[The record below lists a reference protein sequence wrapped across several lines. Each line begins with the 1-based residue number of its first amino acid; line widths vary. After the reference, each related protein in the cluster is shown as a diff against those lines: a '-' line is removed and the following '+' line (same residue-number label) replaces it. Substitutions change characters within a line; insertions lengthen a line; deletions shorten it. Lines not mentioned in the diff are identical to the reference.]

1 MKANEETGS
10 EYGGLES
17 AGSQSEGTES
27 AGPESMLTSV
37 RGMVR
42 KLSENSWEIPV
53 GHTPGMQVP
62 GRLFVSEKLL
72 ASIDP
77 GTIDQIANVSTL
89 PGIQKYSM
97 AMPDAH
103 LGYGFAIGGVA
114 AFDSEE
120 GIISPGGVGFDINCG
135 VRLIKTNLQ
144 KEDVVPHI
152 KELTDGLFRNVP
164 SGVGSKSRIR
174 ASDKELD
181 DAFLHGAKWA
191 VESGYGVEADTEHCE
206 GNGFLEGADPAYVSD
221 KARKRGKPQFGTLG
235 SGNHFLEVQ
244 YVDEI
249 YDREVASA
257 FGLEKGQVTVMV
269 HCGSRGAG
277 HQICTDHLQT
287 LAQAV
292 KKYGIQI
299 PDKQLACAP
308 AQSKEAQSYFKA
320 MLCAANYAWANRQVI
335 THWTRETFEQV
346 FGRDSDE
353 LGMELLYDVA
363 HNVAKLEEHLIEG
376 RKKEVYV
383 HRKGA
388 TRAFPPGHP
397 EVPAAFRDVGQPV
410 LIPGSMGTSSYILC
424 GTKEAMDISF
434 GSACHGAGRV
444 MSRAHAKKEFRGEG
458 IKEKL
463 EAMGITVRAT
473 HPSVIAEEAPDV
485 YKSSSEVV
493 NVVHE
498 LGIARK
504 VARVLPLG
512 VAKG

>member
-1 MKANEETGS
+1 MVESEDSTIEES
-10 EYGGLES
+10 
-17 AGSQSEGTES
+17 GTES
-27 AGPESMLTSV
+27 EQRDVKSL
-37 RGMVR
+37 VR
-42 KLSENSWEIPV
+42 KLSDNEWEIPK
-53 GHTPGMQVP
+53 GYINNMRVP

-72 ASIDP
+72 KDIEI
-77 GTIDQIANVSTL
+77 GTIDQIANVATL

-114 AFDSEE
+114 AFDAED

-135 VRLIKTNLQ
+135 VRLIRTNLQ

-152 KELTDGLFRNVP
+152 KRLTDELFNNVP
-164 SGVGSKSRIR
+164 AGVGSKSRFK

-181 DAFLHGAKWA
+181 LAFLEGAKWA
-191 VESGYGVEADTEHCE
+191 VDAGYGVEADVEHCE
-206 GNGFLEGADPAYVSD
+206 ANGYMEGADPSQVSS
-221 KARKRGKPQFGTLG
+221 KARNRGRPQLGTLG

-249 YDREVASA
+249 YDLETAST
-257 FGLEKGQVTVMV
+257 FGLEEGQVTVMV

-277 HQICTDHLQT
+277 HQICTDHLKE
-287 LAQAV
+287 LSQAV
-292 KKYGIQI
+292 NRYKIEI
-299 PDKQLACAP
+299 PDRQLACAP
-308 AQSKEAQSYFKA
+308 AQSKEAQNYFKA
-320 MLCAANYAWANRQVI
+320 MLCAANYAWANRQMI
-335 THWTRETFEQV
+335 THWTRESFEKI
-346 FGRDSDE
+346 FGRDADA
-353 LGMELLYDVA
+353 MEMSLLYDVA
-363 HNVAKLEEHLIEG
+363 HNVAKLEEHNIDG

-388 TRAFPPGHP
+388 TRAFPAGHP
-397 EVPAAFRDVGQPV
+397 EVPSAYRNVGQPV
-410 LIPGSMGTSSYILC
+410 LIPGSMGTPSFVLC
-424 GTKEAMDISF
+424 GEKGAMDVSF

-444 MSRAHAKKEFRGEG
+444 MSRAHAKKEFHGQSV
-458 IKEKL
+458 KENL
-463 EAMGITVRAT
+463 EAHGITVRAT
-473 HPSVIAEEAPDV
+473 HPSVIAEEAPGV

-504 VARVLPLG
+504 VARVIPLG

>member
-1 MKANEETGS
+1 MTESEETGT
-10 EYGGLES
+10 EEID
-17 AGSQSEGTES
+17 TES
-27 AGPESMLTSV
+27 VPGAA

-42 KLSENSWEIPV
+42 KLSDNSWEIPI
-53 GHTPGMQVP
+53 GHTPGMRVP
-62 GRLFVSEKLL
+62 GRLFVSESLL
-72 ASIDP
+72 EGIDP
-77 GTIDQIANVSTL
+77 GTIDQIANVATL

-114 AFDSEE
+114 AFDREE

-135 VRLIKTNLQ
+135 VRLIRTNLQ

-152 KELTDGLFRNVP
+152 EALTEALFQNVP

-174 ASDKELD
+174 ASDRELD
-181 DAFLHGAKWA
+181 DAFLHGARWA
-191 VESGYGVEADTEHCE
+191 VEAGYGVEADTEHCE
-206 GNGFLEGADPAYVSD
+206 ADGFLDGADPSHVST
-221 KARKRGKPQFGTLG
+221 KARTRGKPQFGTLG

-249 YDREVASA
+249 YDRDVASA
-257 FGLEKGQVTVMV
+257 FGLEEGQVTVMI

-277 HQICTDHLQT
+277 HQICTDHLRE
-287 LAQAV
+287 LSQAV

-308 AQSKEAQSYFKA
+308 AQSREAQNYFKA

-335 THWTRETFEQV
+335 THWTRETFENI
-346 FGRDSDE
+346 FGMDADD
-353 LGMELLYDVA
+353 LGMDLLYDVA
-363 HNVAKLEEHLIEG
+363 HNVAKLEEHSVDG
-376 RKKEVYV
+376 KKKEVYV

-388 TRAFPPGHP
+388 TRAFPPEHP
-397 EVPAAFRDVGQPV
+397 EVPAAYRAVGQPV
-410 LIPGSMGTSSYILC
+410 LIPGSMGTPSFILC

-434 GSACHGAGRV
+434 GSACHGAGRI
-444 MSRAHAKKEFRGEG
+444 MSRAHAKKEFRGQT
-458 IKEKL
+458 IKENL
-463 EAMGITVRAT
+463 EAQGITVRAT
-473 HPSVIAEEAPDV
+473 HPSVIAEEAPGV

>member
-1 MKANEETGS
+1 MERWIINMTESEETGS
-10 EYGGLES
+10 ES
-17 AGSQSEGTES
+17 TGSENKG
-27 AGPESMLTSV
+27 AESMLTDV
-37 RGMVR
+37 RDMVR
-42 KLSENSWEIPV
+42 KLSDNSWEIPI
-53 GHTPGMQVP
+53 GHTPGMEVP

-72 ASIDP
+72 AGIDP
-77 GTIDQIANVSTL
+77 ETLSQIANVATL

-135 VRLIKTNLQ
+135 VRLIK
-144 KEDVVPHI
+144 
-152 KELTDGLFRNVP
+152 NVP
-164 SGVGSKSRIR
+164 SGVGSKSRFR

-181 DAFLHGAKWA
+181 DAFLHGARWA
-191 VESGYGVEADTEHCE
+191 VESGYGVESDTEHCE
-206 GNGFLEGADPAYVSD
+206 GNGCLEGADPAHVSG
-221 KARKRGKPQFGTLG
+221 KARKRGKPQLGTLG

-257 FGLEKGQVTVMV
+257 FGLEEGQVTVMV

-287 LAQAV
+287 LSQAV

-308 AQSKEAQSYFKA
+308 AQSNEAQSYFKA

-353 LGMELLYDVA
+353 LGMDLLYDVA
-363 HNVAKLEEHLIEG
+363 HNVAKLEEHLVDG

-388 TRAFPPGHP
+388 TRAFPPGHS
-397 EVPAAFRDVGQPV
+397 EVPTAFRDVGQPV
-410 LIPGSMGTSSYILC
+410 LIPGSMGTASYILC

-444 MSRAHAKKEFRGEG
+444 MSRAHAKKEFNGESV
-458 IKEKL
+458 KEKL
-463 EAMGITVRAT
+463 EARGITVRAT
-473 HPSVIAEEAPDV
+473 HPSVIAEEAPGV

-498 LGIARK
+498 LGIAGAGSFRTD
-504 VARVLPLG
+504 G
-512 VAKG
+512 VFSDGFLRGFFGGTSCFGGSSPRFWV

>member
-1 MKANEETGS
+1 MTESEETGT
-10 EYGGLES
+10 EEMD
-17 AGSQSEGTES
+17 TES
-27 AGPESMLTSV
+27 VPQAA

-42 KLSENSWEIPV
+42 KLSDNSWEIPI
-53 GHTPGMQVP
+53 GHTPGMRVP
-62 GRLFVSEKLL
+62 GRLFVSESLL
-72 ASIDP
+72 EGIDP
-77 GTIDQIANVSTL
+77 GTIEQIANVATL
-89 PGIQKYSM
+89 PGILKYSM

-114 AFDSEE
+114 AFDREE

-135 VRLIKTNLQ
+135 VRLIRTNLQ

-152 KELTDGLFRNVP
+152 EALTDALFQNVP

-174 ASDKELD
+174 ASDRELD

-191 VESGYGVEADTEHCE
+191 VEAGYGVEADMEHCE
-206 GNGFLEGADPAYVSD
+206 ADGFLDGADPSHVSA
-221 KARKRGKPQFGTLG
+221 KARTRGKPQFGTLG

-249 YDREVASA
+249 YDRDVASA
-257 FGLEKGQVTVMV
+257 FGLEEGQVTVMI

-277 HQICTDHLQT
+277 HQICTDHLKE
-287 LAQAV
+287 LSQAV
-292 KKYGIQI
+292 KKYEIQI

-308 AQSKEAQSYFKA
+308 AQSREAQNYFKA

-335 THWTRETFEQV
+335 THWTRETFEKI
-346 FGRDSDE
+346 FGRDADD
-353 LGMELLYDVA
+353 LGMDLLYDVA
-363 HNVAKLEEHLIEG
+363 HNVAKLEEHIVDG

-388 TRAFPPGHP
+388 TRAFPPEHP
-397 EVPAAFRDVGQPV
+397 EVPAAYRAVGQPV
-410 LIPGSMGTSSYILC
+410 LIPGSMGTPSFILC

-444 MSRAHAKKEFRGEG
+444 MSRAHAKKEFRGQT
-458 IKEKL
+458 IKENL
-463 EAMGITVRAT
+463 EAQGITVRAT
-473 HPSVIAEEAPDV
+473 HPSVIAEEAPGV

-504 VARVLPLG
+504 VARVIPLG

>member
-1 MKANEETGS
+1 MTDSEENVT
-10 EYGGLES
+10 E
-17 AGSQSEGTES
+17 SEGTGAKS
-27 AGPESMLTSV
+27 TLTSARV
-37 RGMVR
+37 AVR
-42 KLSENSWEIPV
+42 KLSDNSWEIPI
-53 GHTPGMQVP
+53 GHTPGMRVP
-62 GRLFVSEKLL
+62 GRLFVSESLL
-72 ASIDP
+72 GGIEP
-77 GTIDQIANVSTL
+77 ETIDQIANVATL

-114 AFDSEE
+114 AFDREE

-135 VRLIKTNLQ
+135 VRLIRTNLQ
-144 KEDVVPHI
+144 KEDVVPRI
-152 KELTDGLFRNVP
+152 KELTEELFNNVP

-174 ASDKELD
+174 ASDRELD
-181 DAFLHGAKWA
+181 DAFLHGAQWA
-191 VESGYGVEADTEHCE
+191 VEAGYGVEGDTEHCE
-206 GNGFLEGADPAYVSD
+206 ANGYVDGADTSYVST

-257 FGLEKGQVTVMV
+257 FGLEEGQVTVMV

-277 HQICTDHLQT
+277 HQICTDHLRE
-287 LAQAV
+287 LSQAV

-308 AQSKEAQSYFKA
+308 AQSKEAQEYFKA

-335 THWTRETFEQV
+335 THWTRETFENV
-346 FGRDSDE
+346 FGMDADDM
-353 LGMELLYDVA
+353 GMDLLYDVA
-363 HNVAKLEEHLIEG
+363 HNVAKLEEHMIEG
-376 RKKEVYV
+376 KKKEVYV

-388 TRAFPPGHP
+388 TRAFPPGHS
-397 EVPAAFRDVGQPV
+397 EVPAAYRDVGQPV
-410 LIPGSMGTSSYILC
+410 LIPGSMGTPSFILC

-444 MSRAHAKKEFRGEG
+444 MSRAHAKKEFHGEG
-458 IKEKL
+458 IKESL
-463 EAMGITVRAT
+463 EARGITVRAT

-485 YKSSSEVV
+485 YKPSSEVV

-504 VARVLPLG
+504 VARVIPLG